1 MNLKLK
7 AKKIIKN
14 ASLNLEIL
22 SPLLKNGF
30 HLNRDTRILL
40 VKQTVYQDLYCCSSD
55 STPQE
60 LVFSSLKRT
69 GPVGLFT
76 RMKADFAILETISDS
91 ECQIWKQ
98 KAINCKQMPIEFYE
112 KIQSEPYLNGARGHK
127 HGQKYYSE
135 PLDSIDWDHYDIVI
149 SYDISIPKRIT
160 QQHPNVVWCYYISEP
175 CMPAYKSS
183 QKKLIEGYDLFLNE
197 RFRKIRLF
205 PRPASHEIDFPYFI
219 QYSGCFHDLLS
230 LKEDLS
236 QRKGIILE
244 SHTSAHITEN
254 QIAMLNKFGPVRKT
268 EGTVQ
273 NVVKGLI
280 ESKYFA
286 RMGGRS
292 LWGNAM
298 IEAIA
303 AGCLAI
309 GNPDE
314 YKHVSLFTPAT
325 SVKSFEALVK
335 QIQHLENHPA
345 KYLKELYK
353 QRKLLDHLCF
363 YRPLAELLGK
373 SEYILKRKQLRK

>member
-1 MNLKLK
+1 MKSQIRRLIRNFFR
-7 AKKIIKN
+7 
-14 ASLNLEIL
+14 NLEIIL
-22 SPLLKNGF
+22 PIQNTRNVELAGK
-30 HLNRDTRILL
+30 RILL

-60 LVFSSLKRT
+60 IVFSSLKRT

-76 RMKADFAILETISDS
+76 RMKADFAILETVSDS

-98 KAINCKQMPIEFYE
+98 KAINCKQMPLEFYK
-112 KIQSEPYLNGARGHK
+112 KIESAPYLDGERGHK
-127 HGQKYYSE
+127 YGQKHFSVT
-135 PLDSIDWDHYDIVI
+135 LDSIDWDHYDIVI

-160 QQHPNVVWCYYISEP
+160 QHHPNVVWCYYISEP

-205 PRPASHEIDFPYFI
+205 PRPANHEIDFPYFI
-219 QYSGCFHDLLS
+219 QYSGCFHDLLF

-236 QRKGIILE
+236 QRKGIFLE
-244 SHTSAHITEN
+244 SHTSAQITEN
-254 QIAMLNKFGPVRKT
+254 QVSMLTKFGPVRRT

-273 NVVKGLI
+273 NIIQGLI
-280 ESKYFA
+280 LSKYFA

-335 QIQHLENHPA
+335 RIQHFENHPS

-363 YRPLAELLGK
+363 YRPLSELLDK
-373 SEYILKRKQLRK
+373 SEYILKIKYLRK